1 MSSASTHSLASSTWA
16 SVWKPLNDPVPHMSP
31 ARKKHLISLDS
42 SVSSQSVPLARDRN
56 TAATSSGA
64 LVSASS
70 PCASEGKS
78 SKVSTL
84 ASYPDLQGIAGADLS
99 DGLVHLLPVVQPG
112 ALELRIVERKPGRR
126 DQGQPRAGDRAE
138 PGHVAGVGRDL
149 RLHQHD
155 VEPTGVEKQ
164 PL

>member
-1 MSSASTHSLASSTWA
+1 CA

-42 SVSSQSVPLARDRN
+42 SVSIQSVPLARDRN

-70 PCASEGKS
+70 PWAREGRS
-78 SKVSTL
+78 SKVSTV

-99 DGLVHLLPVVQPG
+99 DGLVHGDTGAGREVQAARARHGNHRHAHPASGKAVEHGLRQAVDLVAQDQPV
-112 ALELRIVERKPGRR
+112 ARLE
-126 DQGQPRAGDRAE
+126 A
-138 PGHVAGVGRDL
+138 
-149 RLHQHD
+149 
-155 VEPTGVEKQ
+155 
-164 PL
+164 